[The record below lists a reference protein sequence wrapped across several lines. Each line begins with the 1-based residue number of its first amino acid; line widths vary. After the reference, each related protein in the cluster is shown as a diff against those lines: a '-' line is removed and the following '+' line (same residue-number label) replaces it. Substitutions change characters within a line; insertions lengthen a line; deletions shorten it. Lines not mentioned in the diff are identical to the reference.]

1 MLPQP
6 CLMLVTEPHP
16 NLREVVV
23 QAIAGGVNVVQLRDK
38 AADCFQLV
46 QAAWHL
52 EEVVQPPALLV
63 INGANTYIM
72 RKTGCGTQL
81 SIAALRAMSFEHKY
95 LPCGVSVHT
104 VAEAREAEQLGAD
117 YLIAGTIFA
126 SQSHPDIAPQGLGFL
141 RDVCASVTIPTLA
154 IGGITPVR
162 VAGCVKAG
170 AAGVAVLSPLMRADA
185 PELIAREYW
194 RALQEAWK
202 AKQCA

>member
-1 MLPQP
+1 MLPRP
-6 CLMLVTEPHP
+6 CLMLVTEPHSH
-16 NLREVVV
+16 LREVIG

-38 AADCFQLV
+38 AAQPFELI
-46 QAAWHL
+46 AAAQEL
-52 EEVVQPPALLV
+52 RAIVQPPSLLIV
-63 INGANTYIM
+63 NGLYAAVA
-72 RKTGCGTQL
+72 RARADGTQMKCAPTGAW
-81 SIAALRAMSFEHKY
+81 IADSGQGL
-95 LPCGVSVHT
+95 LGVSIHT
-104 VAEAREAEQLGAD
+104 VIEAQEAAYGGAD